1 MPTAERTKQST
12 GAFVFLE
19 GSPPWGYKL
28 RQRSRQCRT
37 LIEDRLASLETFTG
51 RLVLAGDD
59 SDGSGAWRNYLE
71 QRLQQERKFSQ
82 EVVAIALAG
91 MRDHIVDLCKTTID
105 AALSKTIRG
114 TYDPKASYAAND
126 LVACDGA
133 SFLAKCDS
141 PGRCP
146 GPNWQLI
153 AQQGKR
159 GVRGPPGE
167 RGLPGKIISGWVVDR
182 SNYTITPLYSDGG
195 VPGPALDLSTLFPNG
210 ESDGT

>member
-1 MPTAERTKQST
+1 MSDTD
-12 GAFVFLE
+12 
-19 GSPPWGYKL
+19 
-28 RQRSRQCRT
+28 
-37 LIEDRLASLETFTG
+37 IEDRLASLETFTG

-105 AALSKTIRG
+105 AALSNTIRG

-159 GVRGPPGE
+159 GVRGPPASADCLE
-167 RGLPGKIISGWVVDR
+167 RLSAAGSSIAVITLSPR
-182 SNYTITPLYSDGG
+182 STVMAASLGRR
-195 VPGPALDLSTLFPNG
+195 ST
-210 ESDGT
+210 